1 MCHVWPALPSAWT
14 LFKPGSAPVALSLSQ
29 RSAYSLTAASCNSIA
44 SYISC
49 FLIVFEVLVV
59 SYNLDTCFFFYLK
72 IKQYRINSN
81 GQFAYLAKI
90 MESSD
95 VNHRFTSNYR
105 LYVLARTVLES
116 CLFNSLVVLKF

>member
-1 MCHVWPALPSAWT
+1 MCRVWPALPSAWT
-14 LFKPGSAPVALSLSQ
+14 LFKPGSAPVALSLSE

-44 SYISC
+44 PYISC

-59 SYNLDTCFFFYLK
+59 SYNLDMCFFFYLK

-81 GQFAYLAKI
+81 GQFTNLAKI

-105 LYVLARTVLES
+105 LYVLA
-116 CLFNSLVVLKF
+116 

>member
-59 SYNLDTCFFFYLK
+59 SYNLDTCFFFILK
-72 IKQYRINSN
+72 
-81 GQFAYLAKI
+81 
-90 MESSD
+90 
-95 VNHRFTSNYR
+95 
-105 LYVLARTVLES
+105 
-116 CLFNSLVVLKF
+116 